1 MTGQNLDAE
10 LKAEGAA
17 TYMAPPDE
25 NLKCK
30 TTSSSEEQALNAVIG
45 IPEGTDYL
53 SLEEVPTGVSLFD
66 TFNNQFTGERGPKG
80 ELYQAR
86 TIFSA
91 IANCVDK
98 AKRESREL
106 PRICLQDES
115 RLAKGFSF
123 DGLIIDVIDARMM
136 NSDSPLLVLAMSRSE
151 DMNASSKGIFKDGFQ
166 IEVFR
171 KKPSEIDLFVKI
183 VEANAARLSNSED
196 DFIFNGVKILK
207 DHSVFKIGVAIPI
220 TATESEKYYE
230 LLGKHCSFC
239 GNSNGKLFKCTGCK
253 TVHYCGRPCQKGDWK
268 FHKLVCSASSK
279 K

>member
-1 MTGQNLDAE
+1 MIRQNLADE
-10 LKAEGAA
+10 LKAEGDP
-17 TYMAPPDE
+17 TCMAPPDE
-25 NLKCK
+25 NLKRNK
-30 TTSSSEEQALNAVIG
+30 NSTASEALNAVIG
-45 IPEGTDYL
+45 IPEGMDYL
-53 SLEEVPTGVSLFD
+53 SLKEVPAGVDLYD
-66 TFNNQFTGERGPKG
+66 TFNNNHFTGEHGPKG

-86 TIFSA
+86 AIFCA
-91 IANCVDK
+91 IANSVDK

-115 RLAKGFSF
+115 RMAKGFSF
-123 DGLIIDVIDARMM
+123 AGLIIDVIDTRMM
-136 NSDSPLLVLAMSRSE
+136 DSDSPALVLAMSRSE

-220 TATESEKYYE
+220 TATEKERYYE
-230 LLGKHCSFC
+230 LLGKYCNVC
-239 GNSNGKLFKCTGCK
+239 GYSNCKLFKCTGCK
-253 TVHYCGRPCQKGDWK
+253 TVHYWGRSCQKSDWK
-268 FHKLVCSASSK
+268 IHKLVCSASRK
-279 K
+279 